1 MLRRRGPRPA
11 LAPGEGVALSTSYLR
26 LAVFALVA
34 TYTSGFLLWY
44 SATALGLAPMLD
56 GREQLELAIRLADGS
71 LPPEPFYRAAMFP
84 SLVAWLIR
92 AGVSTAE
99 LPFAARMLNG
109 GLHLLST
116 ALVWMIAAR
125 VWNSRWSAALAALLF
140 GMNPVV
146 LHFAADPLDLSLAMA
161 FMLGGVLA
169 GMVACGEQRPSRAG
183 LFAAGALLASA
194 ALTRPQMVLLLPV
207 LLGYLA
213 LGRASRRYLLW
224 ALAPMLLVLGLMG
237 AANFKHGGA
246 WRVMPWQ
253 GAYNLWAANGP
264 HANGRYFVQRERQT
278 LYSEGG
284 NPARVE
290 SERLYRREQP
300 AAPDDYAHMT
310 RYWQQRTFDY
320 VRSEPVRWLRL
331 VASKAWYLLND
342 FEQYD
347 IKTYHFH
354 KAQSPWLRVNPLGW
368 SWLLALSSAAL
379 VMQWRRGKALWVV
392 TYGVSY
398 AAGLLLSYVS
408 ARFRLPLVPLL
419 AIVAGGVL
427 CSPTRQAVARGAFV
441 ALLVWALARQP
452 LPPGEAERTVLQ
464 DHLLSARAAAVLGL
478 SDEALLHAQAALA
491 RAPQDEAAR
500 ELLCVVSFN
509 AWLRAEDFQAPGPL
523 ADCERS
529 AATSPSAR
537 RALGVLYWRA
547 GRGDEARTLWRALV
561 ADGGE
566 QHDAALAALVMVDDP
581 TVAAM
586 ALNGRLSLRWSD
598 ELLLALA
605 LAGQPEAGALLAQ
618 RLPSGEIVRQ
628 TAALKRLF
636 APPSAK

>member
-1 MLRRRGPRPA
+1 M
-11 LAPGEGVALSTSYLR
+11 
-26 LAVFALVA
+26 FALVA

-56 GREQLELAIRLADGS
+56 GREQLELAVRLADGS
-71 LPPEPFYRAAMFP
+71 LPDEPFYRAAMFP

-92 AGVSTAE
+92 AGVSAAE

-125 VWNSRWSAALAALLF
+125 VWDSRWSAALAALLF
-140 GMNPVV
+140 GLNPVV
-146 LHFAADPLDLSLAMA
+146 LHFAGDPLDLSLAMA

-169 GMVACGEQRPSRAG
+169 SLIASETRPPSRAC
-183 LFAAGALLASA
+183 LVAAGALLASA

-207 LLGYLA
+207 LAGHLM
-213 LGRASRRYLLW
+213 LGRTTRRHLFW

-237 AANFKHGGA
+237 LANFKLGGA

-264 HANGRYFVQRERQT
+264 SANGRYFVQRERQT

-284 NPARVE
+284 NPARIE
-290 SERLYRREQP
+290 SEQLYRREQP

-320 VRSEPVRWLRL
+320 VRTEPVRWLRL

-354 KAQSPWLRVNPLGW
+354 KAQSPWLRFNPLGW

-379 VMQWRRGKALWVV
+379 AMQLRRGKALLVMA
-392 TYGVSY
+392 YGVSY
-398 AAGLLLSYVS
+398 ATGLLLTYVS

-427 CSPTRQAVARGAFV
+427 CTTTRQAVARGVLV
-441 ALLVWALARQP
+441 ALLMWVLARQP

-478 SDEALLHAQAALA
+478 TDEALHHAHAALA
-491 RAPQDEAAR
+491 RAPADEAAR
-500 ELLCVVSFN
+500 ELLCVASFN
-509 AWLRAEDFQAPGPL
+509 AWLRAEHFQAPGPL
-523 ADCERS
+523 ADCEQS

-547 GRGDEARTLWRALV
+547 GRSGEARTLWRALV

-566 QHDAALAALVMVDDP
+566 QHDAALAALLMVDDQ
-581 TVAAM
+581 TVAATE
-586 ALNGRLSLRWSD
+586 LNGKLSPRWSD

-605 LAGQPEAGALLAQ
+605 VRGQQEAGALLAQ
-618 RLPSGEIVRQ
+618 RLPSSEMVRQ

-636 APPSAK
+636 EPPSAR